1 VPAPLTI
8 HVLAMSDDTPPPPP
22 PEESSEPLP
31 PDMPPSLP
39 PEEVVEEL
47 PLEDATLGSGRR
59 KRPFWSRFGG
69 EGFIVSV
76 GVHVVLV
83 LIAAFLIISVTK
95 ESSKKDPNAFA
106 TGAGG
111 GSAGDKAKNYETKVK
126 PKNVKAIAKNAS
138 RITSKSTTA
147 TIALPEL
154 PTSSSASM
162 ISGMMAGGS
171 SKGFGGGSGGGIG
184 SGMGVGVGNG
194 KNFVGRPVMGA
205 KIFAQRIAVFMDS
218 SGSMSGYLDRVEKE
232 IRKQFPDADV
242 YMYNG
247 LFITAQDGVVIGGKH
262 FKGQPIRGAFGANK
276 DFLTDPKKLTGTGK
290 NILKKY
296 DDDFKQGSAGAWID
310 IMKDE
315 KGYDA
320 LVLFSDF
327 NDGVTQYRVKGEK
340 LPPNSNASAYP
351 IVYYDGTNTS
361 IARGADNRKPDEK
374 RWEQEWLKAF
384 NDARDGKGPRLYLF
398 STNTV
403 PQELLTKCATG
414 SGGQVRMVTWL
425 RDNLPPPPDPVNPAT
440 AGSEAIPLT
449 PVMREKLPAR

>member
-1 VPAPLTI
+1 
-8 HVLAMSDDTPPPPP
+8 
-22 PEESSEPLP
+22 
-31 PDMPPSLP
+31 MPPSLP
-39 PEEVVEEL
+39 PEEVVDEL

-59 KRPFWSRFGG
+59 KLPFWSRFGG

-76 GVHVVLV
+76 GVHVALI

-111 GSAGDKAKNYETKVK
+111 GSAGDKAKNYETKIK
-126 PKNVKAIAKNAS
+126 PKNVKALAKNAA

-147 TIALPEL
+147 TISLPEL

-162 ISGMMAGGS
+162 ISGMMSGGS

-184 SGMGVGVGNG
+184 SGMGIGVGNG
-194 KNFVGRPVMGA
+194 KNFIGRPVMGA
-205 KIFAQRIAVFMDS
+205 KIFAQRIAVFMDA
-218 SGSMSGYLDRVEKE
+218 SGSMHEHLDRVEAE

-247 LFITAQDGVVIGGKH
+247 LFITAQDGLVIGGKR
-262 FKGQPIRGAFGANK
+262 FKGQPVRGAHGTNK

-310 IMKDE
+310 IMKEE

-320 LVLFSDF
+320 LILFSDF

-340 LPPNSNASAYP
+340 LPPNSDASAYP
-351 IVYYDGTNTS
+351 VVYYDGTNTS

-398 STNTV
+398 SINTV

-414 SGGQVRMVTWL
+414 SGGQVKMVPWL
-425 RDNLPPPPDPVNPAT
+425 KIKGGQPPPEPVDPAT

>member
-1 VPAPLTI
+1 
-8 HVLAMSDDTPPPPP
+8 MSDDIPPPPP
-22 PEESSEPLP
+22 PEDSNASLPPSMPPPLP
-31 PDMPPSLP
+31 PA
-39 PEEVVEEL
+39 EEL
-47 PLEDATLGSGRR
+47 ELGDATLGSGRR
-59 KRPFWSRFGG
+59 QLPFWSRFGG

-76 GVHVVLV
+76 GVHVALI

-111 GSAGDKAKNYETKVK
+111 GSAGDKAKNYETKIK
-126 PKNVKAIAKNAS
+126 PKNVKALAKNAA

-147 TIALPEL
+147 TISLPEL

-162 ISGMMAGGS
+162 ISGMMSGGS

-205 KIFAQRIAVFMDS
+205 KIFAQRIAVFMDA
-218 SGSMSGYLDRVEKE
+218 SGSMSGYLDRVETE

-247 LFITAQDGVVIGGKH
+247 LFIYAQDGFVTGGKH
-262 FKGQPIRGAFGANK
+262 FKGQPIRSFGTGARE
-276 DFLTDPKKLTGTGK
+276 TDPKKLTGSGK

-296 DDDFKQGSAGAWID
+296 DDNFKQGSAGAWID
-310 IMKDE
+310 IMKEE
-315 KGYDA
+315 KAYDA
-320 LVLFSDF
+320 LILFSDF
-327 NDGVTQYRVKGEK
+327 QDGVTQYRIKGQK
-340 LPPNSNASAYP
+340 ADAKVQGGGFPV
-351 IVYYDGTNTS
+351 VYYDGVRTDV
-361 IARGADNRKPDEK
+361 ARGADNRKPDEK

-398 STNTV
+398 STEQE
-403 PQELLTKCATG
+403 PQALLSQCATG
-414 SGGQVRMVTWL
+414 SGGQIKMVTWL
-425 RDNLPPPPDPVNPAT
+425 RTGGQPPPEPVDPAT
-440 AGSEAIPLT
+440 AGDKAISTDPAAMQ
-449 PVMREKLPAR
+449 PPAAKAYKPAR

>member
-1 VPAPLTI
+1 
-8 HVLAMSDDTPPPPP
+8 MSDDIPPPPP
-22 PEESSEPLP
+22 PEDSNASLPPSMPPPLP
-31 PDMPPSLP
+31 PA
-39 PEEVVEEL
+39 EEL
-47 PLEDATLGSGRR
+47 ELGDATLGSGRR
-59 KRPFWSRFGG
+59 QLPFWSRFGG

-76 GVHVVLV
+76 GVHVALI

-111 GSAGDKAKNYETKVK
+111 GSAGDKAKNYETKIK
-126 PKNVKAIAKNAS
+126 PKNVKALAKNAA

-147 TIALPEL
+147 TISLPEL

-162 ISGMMAGGS
+162 ISGMMSGGS

-205 KIFAQRIAVFMDS
+205 KIFAQRIAVFMDA
-218 SGSMSGYLDRVEKE
+218 SGSMSGYLDRVETE

-247 LFITAQDGVVIGGKH
+247 LFIYAQDGFVTGGKH
-262 FKGQPIRGAFGANK
+262 FKGQPIRSFGTGARE
-276 DFLTDPKKLTGTGK
+276 TDPKKLTGSGK

-296 DDDFKQGSAGAWID
+296 DDNFKQGSAGAWID
-310 IMKDE
+310 IMKEE
-315 KGYDA
+315 KAYDA

-327 NDGVTQYRVKGEK
+327 QDGVTQYRMKGQK
-340 LPPNSNASAYP
+340 ADAKVQGGGYP
-351 IVYYDGTNTS
+351 VVYYDGIRTDV
-361 IARGADNRKPDEK
+361 ARGTDNRKPDEK

-398 STNTV
+398 STEQE
-403 PQELLTKCATG
+403 PQELLSKCATG
-414 SGGQVRMVTWL
+414 SGGQIKMVTWL
-425 RDNLPPPPDPVNPAT
+425 RTGGQPPPDPVDPAT
-440 AGSEAIPLT
+440 AGDKAISTDPAAMQ
-449 PVMREKLPAR
+449 PPAAKAYKPAR

>member
-1 VPAPLTI
+1 
-8 HVLAMSDDTPPPPP
+8 MSDDTPPPPP
-22 PEESSEPLP
+22 PEESNASLPPSVPPPLP
-31 PDMPPSLP
+31 PA
-39 PEEVVEEL
+39 EEL
-47 PLEDATLGSGRR
+47 ELEDATLGSGRR
-59 KRPFWSRFGG
+59 KLPFWSRFGG

-95 ESSKKDPNAFA
+95 ESSKKDPNSFA

-111 GSAGDKAKNYETKVK
+111 GSAGDKAKNYETKIK
-126 PKNVKAIAKNAS
+126 PKNVKALAKNAA

-147 TIALPEL
+147 TISLPDL

-162 ISGMMAGGS
+162 ISGMMSGGS

-194 KNFVGRPVMGA
+194 RNFVGRPVMGA
-205 KIFAQRIAVFMDS
+205 KIFAQRIAVYMDA
-218 SGSMSGYLDRVEKE
+218 SGSMTPYLERVEGE

-247 LFITAQDGVVIGGKH
+247 LFIYAQDGFVTGGKR
-262 FKGQPIRGAFGANK
+262 FKGQPIRSFGTGARE
-276 DFLTDPKKLTGTGK
+276 TDPKKLTGSGK

-296 DDDFKQGSAGAWID
+296 DDNFKQGSAGAWID

-327 NDGVTQYRVKGEK
+327 QDGVTQYRIKGEK
-340 LPPNSNASAYP
+340 ADANVQGGGYP
-351 IVYYDGTNTS
+351 IVYYDGIRTD
-361 IARGADNRKPDEK
+361 IARGAENRKPDEK

-398 STNTV
+398 STHIE

-414 SGGQVRMVTWL
+414 SGGQIKMVTWL
-425 RDNLPPPPDPVNPAT
+425 RTGGQPPADPVDPAN
-440 AGSEAIPLT
+440 AGDKAISTDPAAAQ
-449 PVMREKLPAR
+449 PPAAKAYKPAR

>member
-1 VPAPLTI
+1 
-8 HVLAMSDDTPPPPP
+8 MSDDTPPPPP
-22 PEESSEPLP
+22 PEESNASLPPSVPPPLP
-31 PDMPPSLP
+31 PA
-39 PEEVVEEL
+39 EEL
-47 PLEDATLGSGRR
+47 PLEDSTLGSGRR
-59 KRPFWSRFGG
+59 QLPFWSRFGG

-95 ESSKKDPNAFA
+95 ESSKKDPNSFA

-111 GSAGDKAKNYETKVK
+111 GSAGDKAKNYETKIK
-126 PKNVKAIAKNAS
+126 PKNVKALAKNAA

-147 TIALPEL
+147 TISLPDL

-194 KNFVGRPVMGA
+194 RNFVGRPVMGA
-205 KIFAQRIAVFMDS
+205 KIFAQRIAVYMDA
-218 SGSMSGYLDRVEKE
+218 SGSMTPYLERVEGE

-247 LFITAQDGVVIGGKH
+247 LFIYAQDGFVTGGKR
-262 FKGQPIRGAFGANK
+262 FKGQPIRSFGTGARE
-276 DFLTDPKKLTGTGK
+276 TDPKKLTGSGK

-296 DDDFKQGSAGAWID
+296 DDNFKQGSAGAWID

-327 NDGVTQYRVKGEK
+327 QDGVTQYRIKGEK
-340 LPPNSNASAYP
+340 ADANVQGGGYP
-351 IVYYDGTNTS
+351 IVYYDGIRTD
-361 IARGADNRKPDEK
+361 IARGAENRKPDEK

-398 STNTV
+398 STHIE

-414 SGGQVRMVTWL
+414 SGGQIKMVTWL
-425 RDNLPPPPDPVNPAT
+425 RTGGQPPADPVDPAN
-440 AGSEAIPLT
+440 AGDKAISTDPAAAQ
-449 PVMREKLPAR
+449 PPAAKAYKPAR

>member
-1 VPAPLTI
+1 
-8 HVLAMSDDTPPPPP
+8 MSDDTPPPPP
-22 PEESSEPLP
+22 PEESSAPLP
-31 PDMPPSLP
+31 PSMPPPLP
-39 PEEVVEEL
+39 PAEEL

-59 KRPFWSRFGG
+59 KLPFWRRFGG

-76 GVHVVLV
+76 GIHAILV

-95 ESSKKDPNAFA
+95 ESSKKDPNSFA

-111 GSAGDKAKNYETKVK
+111 GSAGDKAKMYDTKVK
-126 PKNVKAIAKNAS
+126 PKNVKTLAKNAA
-138 RITSKSTTA
+138 RITSKSATA
-147 TIALPEL
+147 TISLPDI
-154 PTSSSASM
+154 PASSSASM

-205 KIFAQRIAVFMDS
+205 KIFAQRIAVYMDS
-218 SGSMSGYLDRVEKE
+218 SGSMTPYLDRVEAE

-247 LFITAQDGVVIGGKH
+247 LFITAQDGFVTGGKR
-262 FKGQPIRGAFGANK
+262 FKGQPIRSFGTGARE
-276 DFLTDPKKLTGTGK
+276 TDPKKLTGTGK

-296 DDDFKQGSAGAWID
+296 DDNFKQGSAGAWID

-327 NDGVTQYRVKGEK
+327 QDGVTQYRIKGEK
-340 LPPNSNASAYP
+340 ADKNIQGGAYP
-351 IVYYDGTNTS
+351 VVYYDGTNTS

-384 NDARDGKGPRLYLF
+384 NDARDGRGPRLYLF
-398 STNTV
+398 STQV
-403 PQELLTKCATG
+403 EPQELLSKCATG
-414 SGGQVRMVTWL
+414 SGGQIKMVTWL
-425 RDNLPPPPDPVNPAT
+425 RTGEQPPPEPVDPAT
-440 AGSEAIPLT
+440 AGDKAMSTAPAAT
-449 PVMREKLPAR
+449 QPPAAKAYKPAR

>member
-1 VPAPLTI
+1 VPP
-8 HVLAMSDDTPPPPP
+8 
-22 PEESSEPLP
+22 PLP
-31 PDMPPSLP
+31 PA
-39 PEEVVEEL
+39 EEL
-47 PLEDATLGSGRR
+47 PLEDSTLGSGRR
-59 KRPFWSRFGG
+59 QLPFWSRFGG

-95 ESSKKDPNAFA
+95 ESSKKDPNSFA

-111 GSAGDKAKNYETKVK
+111 GSAGDKAKNYETKIK
-126 PKNVKAIAKNAS
+126 PKNVKALAKNAA

-147 TIALPEL
+147 TISLPDL

-194 KNFVGRPVMGA
+194 RNFVGRPVMGA
-205 KIFAQRIAVFMDS
+205 KIFAQRIAVYMDA
-218 SGSMSGYLDRVEKE
+218 SGSMTPYLERVEGE

-247 LFITAQDGVVIGGKH
+247 LFIYAQDGFVTGGKR
-262 FKGQPIRGAFGANK
+262 FKGQPIRSFGTGARE
-276 DFLTDPKKLTGTGK
+276 TDPKKLTGSGK

-296 DDDFKQGSAGAWID
+296 DDNFKQGSAGAWID

-327 NDGVTQYRVKGEK
+327 QDGVTQYRIKGEK
-340 LPPNSNASAYP
+340 ADANVQGGGYP
-351 IVYYDGTNTS
+351 IVYYDGIRTD
-361 IARGADNRKPDEK
+361 IARGAENRKPDEK

-398 STNTV
+398 STHIE

-414 SGGQVRMVTWL
+414 SGGQIKMVTWL
-425 RDNLPPPPDPVNPAT
+425 RTGGQPPADPVDPAN
-440 AGSEAIPLT
+440 AGDKAISTDPAAMQ
-449 PVMREKLPAR
+449 PPGAKAYKPAR

>member
-1 VPAPLTI
+1 
-8 HVLAMSDDTPPPPP
+8 MSDDTPPPPP
-22 PEESSEPLP
+22 PEESNA
-31 PDMPPSLP
+31 SLP
-39 PEEVVEEL
+39 PSVPPPLPQAEEL
-47 PLEDATLGSGRR
+47 PLEDSTLGSGRR
-59 KRPFWSRFGG
+59 KLPFWSRFGG

-95 ESSKKDPNAFA
+95 ESSKKDPNSFA

-111 GSAGDKAKNYETKVK
+111 GSAGDKAKNYETKIK
-126 PKNVKAIAKNAS
+126 PKNVKALAKNAA

-147 TIALPEL
+147 TISLPDL

-162 ISGMMAGGS
+162 ISGMMSGGS

-194 KNFVGRPVMGA
+194 RNFVGRPVMGA
-205 KIFAQRIAVFMDS
+205 KIFAQRIAVYMDA
-218 SGSMSGYLDRVEKE
+218 SGSMTPYLERVEGE

-247 LFITAQDGVVIGGKH
+247 LFIYAQDGFVTGGKR
-262 FKGQPIRGAFGANK
+262 FKGQPIRSFGTGARE
-276 DFLTDPKKLTGTGK
+276 TDPKKLTGSGK

-296 DDDFKQGSAGAWID
+296 DDNFKQGSAGAWID

-327 NDGVTQYRVKGEK
+327 QDGVTQYRIKGEK
-340 LPPNSNASAYP
+340 ADANVQGGGYP
-351 IVYYDGTNTS
+351 IVYYDGIRTD
-361 IARGADNRKPDEK
+361 IARGAENRKPDEK

-398 STNTV
+398 STHIE

-414 SGGQVRMVTWL
+414 SGGQIKMVTWL
-425 RDNLPPPPDPVNPAT
+425 RTGGQPPADPVDPAN
-440 AGSEAIPLT
+440 AGDKAISTDPAAAQ
-449 PVMREKLPAR
+449 PPAAKAYKPAR

>member
-1 VPAPLTI
+1 
-8 HVLAMSDDTPPPPP
+8 MSDDTPPPPP
-22 PEESSEPLP
+22 PEESNASLPPSVPPPLP
-31 PDMPPSLP
+31 PA
-39 PEEVVEEL
+39 EEL
-47 PLEDATLGSGRR
+47 PLEDSTLGSGRR
-59 KRPFWSRFGG
+59 QLPFWSRFGG

-95 ESSKKDPNAFA
+95 ESSKKDPNSFA

-111 GSAGDKAKNYETKVK
+111 GSAGDKAKNYETKIK
-126 PKNVKAIAKNAS
+126 PKNVKALAKNAA

-147 TIALPEL
+147 TISLPDL

-162 ISGMMAGGS
+162 ISGMMSGGS

-194 KNFVGRPVMGA
+194 RNFVGRPVMGA
-205 KIFAQRIAVFMDS
+205 KIFAQRIAVYMDA
-218 SGSMSGYLDRVEKE
+218 SGSMTPYLERVEGE

-247 LFITAQDGVVIGGKH
+247 LFIYAQDGFVTGGKR
-262 FKGQPIRGAFGANK
+262 FKGQPIRSFGTGARE
-276 DFLTDPKKLTGTGK
+276 TDPKKLTGSGK

-296 DDDFKQGSAGAWID
+296 DDNFKQGSAGAWID

-327 NDGVTQYRVKGEK
+327 QDGVTQYRIKGEK
-340 LPPNSNASAYP
+340 ADANVQGGGYP
-351 IVYYDGTNTS
+351 IVYYDGIRTD
-361 IARGADNRKPDEK
+361 IARGAENRKPDEK

-398 STNTV
+398 STHIE

-414 SGGQVRMVTWL
+414 SGGQIKMVTWL
-425 RDNLPPPPDPVNPAT
+425 RTGGQPPADPVDPAN
-440 AGSEAIPLT
+440 AGDKAISTDPAAAQ
-449 PVMREKLPAR
+449 PPAAKAYKPAR

>member
-1 VPAPLTI
+1 
-8 HVLAMSDDTPPPPP
+8 MSDDTPPPPP
-22 PEESSEPLP
+22 PEESNAPLP
-31 PDMPPSLP
+31 PSMPPPLP
-39 PEEVVEEL
+39 PAEEL
-47 PLEDATLGSGRR
+47 PLEDPTLGSGRR
-59 KRPFWSRFGG
+59 KLPFWHRFGG

-76 GVHVVLV
+76 GIHAILV

-111 GSAGDKAKNYETKVK
+111 GSAGDKAKNYETKIK
-126 PKNVKAIAKNAS
+126 PKNVKALAKNAA

-147 TIALPEL
+147 TISLPDL

-194 KNFVGRPVMGA
+194 RNFVGRPVMGA

-218 SGSMSGYLDRVEKE
+218 SGSMTPYLDRVEAE

-247 LFITAQDGVVIGGKH
+247 LFIYAQDGFVTGGKR
-262 FKGQPIRGAFGANK
+262 FKGQPIRSFGTGARE
-276 DFLTDPKKLTGTGK
+276 TDQKKLTGSGK
-290 NILKKY
+290 TIFKKY
-296 DDDFKQGSAGAWID
+296 DDNFKQGSAGAWID
-310 IMKDE
+310 IMKEE

-327 NDGVTQYRVKGEK
+327 QDGVTQYRIKGEK
-340 LPPNSNASAYP
+340 ADANVQGGGYP
-351 IVYYDGTNTS
+351 IVYYDGIRTD
-361 IARGADNRKPDEK
+361 IARGADNRKADEK

-384 NDARDGKGPRLYLF
+384 NDARDGRGPRLYLF
-398 STNTV
+398 STQV
-403 PQELLTKCATG
+403 EPQELLTKCATG
-414 SGGQVRMVTWL
+414 SGGQIKMVTWL
-425 RDNLPPPPDPVNPAT
+425 RTGGQPPPDPVDPAA
-440 AGSEAIPLT
+440 AGDKAMPT
-449 PVMREKLPAR
+449 DPAAQPPAAKAYKPAR

>member
-1 VPAPLTI
+1 L
-8 HVLAMSDDTPPPPP
+8 PPSMPP
-22 PEESSEPLP
+22 PLP
-31 PDMPPSLP
+31 PA
-39 PEEVVEEL
+39 EEL
-47 PLEDATLGSGRR
+47 ELEDATLGSGRR
-59 KRPFWSRFGG
+59 KLPFWSRFGG

-95 ESSKKDPNAFA
+95 ESSKKDPNSFA

-111 GSAGDKAKNYETKVK
+111 GSAGDKAKNYETKIK
-126 PKNVKAIAKNAS
+126 PKNVKALAKNAA

-147 TIALPEL
+147 TISLPDL

-162 ISGMMAGGS
+162 ISGMMSGGS

-194 KNFVGRPVMGA
+194 RNFVGRPVMGA
-205 KIFAQRIAVFMDS
+205 KIFAQRIAVYMDA
-218 SGSMSGYLDRVEKE
+218 SGSMTPYLERVEGE

-247 LFITAQDGVVIGGKH
+247 LFIYAQDGFVTGGKR
-262 FKGQPIRGAFGANK
+262 FKGQPIRSFGTGARE
-276 DFLTDPKKLTGTGK
+276 TDPKKLTGSGK

-296 DDDFKQGSAGAWID
+296 DDNFKQGSAGAWID

-327 NDGVTQYRVKGEK
+327 QDGVTQYRIKGEK
-340 LPPNSNASAYP
+340 ADANVQGGGYP
-351 IVYYDGTNTS
+351 IVYYDGIRTD
-361 IARGADNRKPDEK
+361 IARGAENRKPDEK

-398 STNTV
+398 STHIE

-414 SGGQVRMVTWL
+414 SGGQIKMVTWL
-425 RDNLPPPPDPVNPAT
+425 RTGGQPPADPVDPAN
-440 AGSEAIPLT
+440 AGDKAISTDPAAAQ
-449 PVMREKLPAR
+449 PPAAKAYKPAR